1 MSGLTT
7 GPDAVGPAG
16 DEGPGAPLRVVH
28 VLDSFTAGGAQAVA
42 VQLGAW
48 LAARGA
54 QVHLLGAAGPLATDA
69 RRALGPSHVHVRP
82 GTVAVGGSVGRFVAG
97 LRALDRTC
105 REVRPHV
112 LHAHQRREALQCL
125 LVGARHGVP
134 VVEHAHTF
142 LPRPSLRA
150 LSFRSAA
157 VFAVSDHVGAMVADR
172 FGRRDGVLVVGNAP
186 ARTSDRPVLPAPPPG
201 GRPLRI
207 LGLGRLVEQK
217 DPLRFVRVVAAA
229 ARIVDVEAVWHGD
242 GPLLD
247 EARALASRLG
257 APVVFAGH
265 ADDVPA
271 RIDAA
276 DALLM
281 TSAWEGL
288 PLVVL
293 EAFARHRPV
302 VATAA
307 SGAPG
312 ALGGGRAV
320 VVPDDADD
328 ETAARLLTT
337 ALADRA
343 RTTEQVSLAAG
354 WLARRATPDAVFG
367 PVLRTYDE
375 LRRRAAPRGRRP

>member
-1 MSGLTT
+1 VSGSTRAA
-7 GPDAVGPAG
+7 DAAGPATA
-16 DEGPGAPLRVVH
+16 EEPGAPLRVVH
-28 VLDSFTAGGAQAVA
+28 VLDSFTTGGAQAVA
-42 VQLGAW
+42 VQLSAW

-54 QVHLLGAAGPLATDA
+54 EAHLLGVDGPLAADA

-105 REVRPHV
+105 LEVRPHV

-142 LPRPSLRA
+142 LPRPGLRA

-157 VFAVSDHVGAMVADR
+157 VFAVSEHVGAMVSDR

-186 ARTSDRPVLPAPPPG
+186 ARTTDRPVLPVPPPG

-207 LGLGRLVEQK
+207 VGLGRLVEQK

-229 ARIVDVEAVWHGD
+229 ARVVDVEAVWHGE

-247 EARALASRLG
+247 EARALAARLR

-337 ALADRA
+337 ALGDRA
-343 RTTEQVSLAAG
+343 RTTEQVSLAAA

-367 PVLRTYDE
+367 PVLRTYDG
-375 LRRRAAPRGRRP
+375 LRHRAAPRGRRP

>member
-1 MSGLTT
+1 MSGSTRAA
-7 GPDAVGPAG
+7 DAAGPATA
-16 DEGPGAPLRVVH
+16 EEPGAPLRVVH
-28 VLDSFTAGGAQAVA
+28 VLDSFTTGGAQAVA
-42 VQLGAW
+42 VQLSAW

-54 QVHLLGAAGPLATDA
+54 EAHLLGVDGPLAADA
-69 RRALGPSHVHVRP
+69 RRALGPARVHVRP

-134 VVEHAHTF
+134 VVEHAHTY
-142 LPRPSLRA
+142 LPRPGLRA
-150 LSFRSAA
+150 LSFRGAA
-157 VFAVSDHVGAMVADR
+157 VFAVSEHVGAMVSDR

-186 ARTSDRPVLPAPPPG
+186 ARTTDRPVLPAPPPG

-207 LGLGRLVEQK
+207 VGLGRLVEQK

-229 ARIVDVEAVWHGD
+229 ARVVDVEAVWHGE

-247 EARALASRLG
+247 EARALAARLR